1 MGGPI
6 DRLVITG
13 RTSQAKDVRA
23 AVGSRYGA
31 IVPVEG
37 HLFDLVEPQEV
48 VRQSAGML
56 TRKQPR
62 SLPARAWL

>member
-1 MGGPI
+1 
-6 DRLVITG
+6 
-13 RTSQAKDVRA
+13 
-23 AVGSRYGA
+23 
-31 IVPVEG
+31 VPVEG

-48 VRQSAGML
+48 VGQSAGML